1 MIERLAAEHA
11 DAKIALTFES
21 PLELLVS
28 VMLSAQTTDV
38 NVNRV
43 TEKLFVKYQ
52 PPEDYLAVPQEELE
66 RDIFATGFYRQKA
79 KSLRGTMTMLIEEYD
94 GEVPE
99 AFDDLLRLPGVARKT
114 ANVVSAERG
123 NAQGIVVDT
132 HVRRLSQRLGFTKQ
146 EDPGEDRAR
155 PDAARAARGLG
166 ALPAPADLARPP
178 DLRRAQAASAR
189 CARSRSTFARRAA
202 YAESMRWRSLAA
214 IALSAAFAGGIS
226 AGDRADAR
234 SAVAAKPAKIV
245 YVNVGQGDGVV
256 MRIGG
261 KIIVSDTGEQFPEH
275 MDETLRALKAKQ
287 IDVAILSHAH
297 EDHVKNTIRLIRDFG
312 WTIKLAVLSDSA
324 WWEGTDT
331 NRELMDL
338 LREKKV
344 PRVIATRGQTYDW
357 GGASWRILNPP
368 VHEFTGGASQAAN
381 ASVAYLLT
389 VNGVQALFTGD
400 VEPKVGRRIAVE
412 LKPLLPRPVDI
423 FLATH
428 HGSKFGSV
436 SELLDA
442 IHPHW
447 AVISAGAA
455 QRVRPPGAR
464 DGRAPEGVRRVDLV
478 HRHERQ
484 HHRAHLGRRPALVA
498 DEPAARA
505 VVVGARPARERH
517 LQRALSAAV
526 RPALRRQR
534 DEQAAVV
541 VVGGEDVCDDRL
553 LLAAAR
559 ADRQLLAEAPHAPFA
574 RELDGLGVGEV
585 QRIDDVAPHQVGLGE
600 TGQLEDA
607 AADREHAA
615 LLVGDEQA
623 GVGRRVVVV
632 EQLEEEPEPAVPA
645 GGRLHREAF
654 ARIDVERALLALRAD
669 VVRHEGGSVARR
681 YGVARTAY
689 PCARNARLRA
699 SRPLSDGPVTAHTRW
714 SGTLMHQRRPAGPAV
729 TKSGRLGRATARGV
743 GAARCSTRE
752 WLSPVCEPSS
762 QTARLIT
769 AAAAAPPPIVAV
781 DVLRETPPVDR
792 ASSRR

>member
-1 MIERLAAEHA
+1 MAKSYIREARKRVAPKKDRIRPVIERLAVEHA
-11 DAKIALTFES
+11 DAKIALSFES

-43 TEKLFVKYQ
+43 TEKLFVKYRR
-52 PPEDYLAVPQEELE
+52 PEDYLAVPQEELE
-66 RDIFATGFYRQKA
+66 QDIFATGFYRQKA
-79 KSLRGTMTMLIEEYD
+79 KSLRGMMTMLIEEYD

-99 AFDDLLRLPGVARKT
+99 SFDDLLRLPGVARKT
-114 ANVVSAERG
+114 ANVVTAELG
-123 NAQGIVVDT
+123 QPAGC
-132 HVRRLSQRLGFTKQ
+132 RRRHARAPALAAARLHEAGR
-146 EDPGEDRAR
+146 PGQDRAR
-155 PDAARAARGLG
+155 PDEAGAARGLG
-166 ALPAPADLARPP
+166 AVPAPADLARAQ

-189 CARSRSTFARRAA
+189 SARWRSTSVHRAA

-214 IALSAAFAGGIS
+214 IALSAAFAGGIA

-234 SAVAAKPAKIV
+234 SGVAAKPAKIV

-275 MDETLRALKAKQ
+275 VDETLRALKAKQ

-312 WTIKLAVLSDSA
+312 WTIKLVVMSDSA
-324 WWEGTDT
+324 WWEGTGT

-447 AVISAGAA
+447 AVVSAGAHNA
-455 QRVRPPGAR
+455 FDHPAPETVARLKASGASIWCTDTNGSITAR
-464 DGRAPEGVRRVDLV
+464 ISAAGRLSWRTSIQRAPW
-478 HRHERQ
+478 
-484 HHRAHLGRRPALVA
+484 
-498 DEPAARA
+498 
-505 VVVGARPARERH
+505 
-517 LQRALSAAV
+517 
-526 RPALRRQR
+526 
-534 DEQAAVV
+534 
-541 VVGGEDVCDDRL
+541 
-553 LLAAAR
+553 
-559 ADRQLLAEAPHAPFA
+559 
-574 RELDGLGVGEV
+574 
-585 QRIDDVAPHQVGLGE
+585 
-600 TGQLEDA
+600 
-607 AADREHAA
+607 
-615 LLVGDEQA
+615 
-623 GVGRRVVVV
+623 
-632 EQLEEEPEPAVPA
+632 
-645 GGRLHREAF
+645 
-654 ARIDVERALLALRAD
+654 
-669 VVRHEGGSVARR
+669 
-681 YGVARTAY
+681 
-689 PCARNARLRA
+689 
-699 SRPLSDGPVTAHTRW
+699 W
-714 SGTLMHQRRPAGPAV
+714 SGRDQHENGTCN
-729 TKSGRLGRATARGV
+729 GR
-743 GAARCSTRE
+743 
-752 WLSPVCEPSS
+752 
-762 QTARLIT
+762 
-769 AAAAAPPPIVAV
+769 
-781 DVLRETPPVDR
+781 
-792 ASSRR
+792 

>member
-1 MIERLAAEHA
+1 MDNA
-11 DAKIALTFES
+11 DA
-21 PLELLVS
+21 
-28 VMLSAQTTDV
+28 Q
-38 NVNRV
+38 
-43 TEKLFVKYQ
+43 
-52 PPEDYLAVPQEELE
+52 
-66 RDIFATGFYRQKA
+66 
-79 KSLRGTMTMLIEEYD
+79 
-94 GEVPE
+94 
-99 AFDDLLRLPGVARKT
+99 
-114 ANVVSAERG
+114 
-123 NAQGIVVDT
+123 
-132 HVRRLSQRLGFTKQ
+132 
-146 EDPGEDRAR
+146 
-155 PDAARAARGLG
+155 
-166 ALPAPADLARPP
+166 
-178 DLRRAQAASAR
+178 
-189 CARSRSTFARRAA
+189 SRS
-202 YAESMRWRSLAA
+202 
-214 IALSAAFAGGIS
+214 
-226 AGDRADAR
+226 
-234 SAVAAKPAKIV
+234 AAKPAKIV

-275 MDETLRALKAKQ
+275 MDETLHALKAKQ

-324 WWEGTDT
+324 WWEGTGT

-455 QRVRPPGAR
+455 QRVRPPGTR
-464 DGRAPEGVRRVDLV
+464 DGRATEGVRRLDLV

-484 HHRAHLGRRPALVA
+484 HHGAHLGRRQALVA
-498 DEPAARA
+498 DEPAARP
-505 VVVGARPARERH
+505 VVVGSRPARERH

-541 VVGGEDVCDDRL
+541 VVGGEEVGDDL
-553 LLAAAR
+553 LLAARRACGSRAARRAAARPIRAR
-559 ADRQLLAEAPHAPFA
+559 ARPASASESCSASTTSRPIRSASVKPVSSKTPRPIA
-574 RELDGLGVGEV
+574 STRRSWSVTSK
-585 QRIDDVAPHQVGLGE
+585 P
-600 TGQLEDA
+600 
-607 AADREHAA
+607 
-615 LLVGDEQA
+615 

-632 EQLEEEPEPAVPA
+632 EQLEEEAEAAVLA
-645 GGRLHREAF
+645 GRRLRREAL
-654 ARIDVERALLALRAD
+654 APVDVERALLALRAD
-669 VVRHEGGSVARR
+669 VVRHGGQRS
-681 YGVARTAY
+681 
-689 PCARNARLRA
+689 ARLR
-699 SRPLSDGPVTAHTRW
+699 SD
-714 SGTLMHQRRPAGPAV
+714 PALPAEE
-729 TKSGRLGRATARGV
+729 RELAR
-743 GAARCSTRE
+743 
-752 WLSPVCEPSS
+752 SS
-762 QTARLIT
+762 
-769 AAAAAPPPIVAV
+769 
-781 DVLRETPPVDR
+781 
-792 ASSRR
+792 

>member
-1 MIERLAAEHA
+1 
-11 DAKIALTFES
+11 
-21 PLELLVS
+21 
-28 VMLSAQTTDV
+28 
-38 NVNRV
+38 
-43 TEKLFVKYQ
+43 
-52 PPEDYLAVPQEELE
+52 
-66 RDIFATGFYRQKA
+66 
-79 KSLRGTMTMLIEEYD
+79 
-94 GEVPE
+94 
-99 AFDDLLRLPGVARKT
+99 
-114 ANVVSAERG
+114 
-123 NAQGIVVDT
+123 
-132 HVRRLSQRLGFTKQ
+132 
-146 EDPGEDRAR
+146 
-155 PDAARAARGLG
+155 
-166 ALPAPADLARPP
+166 
-178 DLRRAQAASAR
+178 
-189 CARSRSTFARRAA
+189 
-202 YAESMRWRSLAA
+202 MRWRSLAA

-234 SAVAAKPAKIV
+234 SGVAAKPAKIV

-261 KIIVSDTGEQFPEH
+261 KIIISDTGEQFPEH
-275 MDETLRALKAKQ
+275 VDETLRALKAKQ

-297 EDHVKNTIRLIRDFG
+297 EDHVKNTISLIRDFG
-312 WTIKLAVLSDSA
+312 WTIKLVVMSDSA
-324 WWEGTDT
+324 WWEGTGT

-447 AVISAGAA
+447 AVISAGAHNA
-455 QRVRPPGAR
+455 FDHP
-464 DGRAPEGVRRVDLV
+464 APETVSRLKASGASIWCTDTNGSITARISAAGRLSWRTSLQRRT
-478 HRHERQ
+478 
-484 HHRAHLGRRPALVA
+484 
-498 DEPAARA
+498 
-505 VVVGARPARERH
+505 VVVGSRPARERH

-534 DEQAAVV
+534 DEQTAVV
-541 VVGGEDVCDDRL
+541 VIGGEHVCDDRL
-553 LLAAAR
+553 LLAAPR
-559 ADRQLLAEAPHAPFA
+559 ADRELLAEAPHAPFA
-574 RELDGLGVGEV
+574 GELDRLGVGEV
-585 QRIDDVAPHQVGLGE
+585 QRIDDVASHQVRLGE
-600 TGQLEDA
+600 AGQLEDA
-607 AADREHAA
+607 PADREHAA

-645 GGRLHREAF
+645 GGRLHGEAL
-654 ARIDVERALLALRAD
+654 ACVDVERALLALRTD

-681 YGVARTAY
+681 
-689 PCARNARLRA
+689 
-699 SRPLSDGPVTAHTRW
+699 
-714 SGTLMHQRRPAGPAV
+714 
-729 TKSGRLGRATARGV
+729 
-743 GAARCSTRE
+743 
-752 WLSPVCEPSS
+752 
-762 QTARLIT
+762 
-769 AAAAAPPPIVAV
+769 
-781 DVLRETPPVDR
+781 
-792 ASSRR
+792 